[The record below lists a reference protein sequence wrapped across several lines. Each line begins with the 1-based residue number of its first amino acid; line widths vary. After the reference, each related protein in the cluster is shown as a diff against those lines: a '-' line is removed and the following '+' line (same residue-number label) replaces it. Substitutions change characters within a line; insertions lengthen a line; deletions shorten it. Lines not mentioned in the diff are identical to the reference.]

1 MSNFQRIASV
11 AAIGLFAFA
20 ISVASAESRSRG
32 GHGGGGH
39 GGSFHSGGSGGGSS
53 FRSGSSGF
61 RSGSVGGSFSR
72 GAMIRSAPS
81 ARMFRGYSSGSGFAT
96 SRRFTGVAQKGYGQ
110 YSRRAVTSG
119 KQLTVRN
126 RQLGS
131 SALAKGGKVQPQ
143 LGSRALAKRDKV
155 QPQLG
160 SRAFAKGSKLDHR
173 NRNLVT
179 GSVRGVKNASILRN
193 DAFAKHSSRDGKSFH
208 GKFADKNWDK
218 HGKNWDKH
226 WNNYNYD
233 NWHWRHY
240 HPIIAIGW
248 FGPLFWPYAYWDFI
262 DYTFWP
268 YEYDVFWPYAYDDLY
283 AGIYGPYAYEG
294 PAYASLPS
302 SRRARTARQRSTA
315 VAVVCGAQAPELTN
329 WPIQQIEQTVQPNE
343 GQQAALNELKDAT
356 AKAVNALQSA
366 CPDDL
371 PSTPTGRLAAMR
383 NRIGTMLLALSIV
396 QPPLQRFYDSLDDEQ
411 KARFNVISPEAKLAR
426 ASSNGKESPDFAQ
439 VCGQQAVKG
448 LVPTERMTQA
458 LKPTDAQRSALDALN
473 EASMKAADYL
483 KANCP
488 VEMALTPPAR
498 VAAMEQRLNAMME
511 AIKIVQPA
519 LDSFYGS
526 LTDEQKARF
535 NQLGPRQG

>member
-1 MSNFQRIASV
+1 MSKFQRIASV

-39 GGSFHSGGSGGGSS
+39 GGGHSFHSGGSGGGSS
-53 FRSGSSGF
+53 FRSARGFQSGP
-61 RSGSVGGSFSR
+61 VGGSFSRGGMSSFSR
-72 GAMIRSAPS
+72 GAMIRSAPT
-81 ARMFRGYSSGSGFAT
+81 ARMSLGYRSGPGFAT
-96 SRRFTGVAQKGYGQ
+96 SRQFLGSRQFTGKHFRSPGVAQKGYGQ
-110 YSRRAVTSG
+110 YTRRAVTSG

-131 SALAKGGKVQPQ
+131 SALAKGGRAQSQ
-143 LGSRALAKRDKV
+143 LSR
-155 QPQLG
+155 
-160 SRAFAKGSKLDHR
+160 LDHR

-193 DAFAKHSSRDGKSFH
+193 DAFAKHSFRDGKNRSFH

-226 WNNYNYD
+226 WNNYHYD

-240 HPIIAIGW
+240 HPIVAIGW

-268 YEYDVFWPYAYDDLY
+268 YEYDVFWPYAYDELY
-283 AGIYGPYAYEG
+283 VGIFGPYAYEG
-294 PAYASLPS
+294 SAYASLPA

-343 GQQAALNELKDAT
+343 TQLAALNELKDAT

-396 QPPLQRFYDSLDDEQ
+396 QPPLQRFYDSLNDEQ
-411 KARFNVISPEAKLAR
+411 KARFNVIGPEAQLAR
-426 ASSNGKESPDFAQ
+426 ASSNGKEPRDLAQ
-439 VCGQQAVKG
+439 VCGEQG

-473 EASMKAADYL
+473 EASTKAADYL

-488 VEMALTPPAR
+488 AEQALTPPAR

-535 NQLGPRQG
+535 NQLGPRQS